1 RQTRNPPRGVGG
13 LCCAPRAR
21 GTPGS
26 RLPDGGESALSPLQ
40 AVVLAIV
47 QGLTEFLPVSSSAHL
62 ILVPRFLGWP
72 DQGQVFDL
80 STHIGSV
87 VAGLVYFR
95 AELVRLVRAIPGLFT
110 RAALQAGTDPAL
122 LLSLGVGT
130 VPAAI
135 AGLLFGDW
143 VATRARDPHLI
154 AYTTLFFG

>member
-80 STHIGSV
+80 ATHIGSL
-87 VAGLVYFR
+87 VAVLVYFR
-95 AELVRLVRAIPGLFT
+95 KELMEMLSGVPRLFSREAVQTGTEASLLFN
-110 RAALQAGTDPAL
+110 
-122 LLSLGVGT
+122 LGVGT
-130 VPAAI
+130 IPAAI
-135 AGLLFGDW
+135 AGLLF
-143 VATRARDPHLI
+143 AH
-154 AYTTLFFG
+154 F